1 MKKLLQDLSK
11 TIKDNWKVIL
21 TILIVIGLLSN
32 YSEIK
37 KGIIDGWSE
46 NEPTDKELEEI
57 KADQAVKIHEGYF
70 AFCGASG
77 AIPTGKKIIVQ
88 GKEYDEGCAICP
100 VLDGPSIANLA
111 MEGTSGTYGEFNVS
125 KNFQSPDGT
134 DKTVWSFFWYYDST
148 KLIPQFN
155 PSTEQWELLPPV
167 NRAFV
172 VNLDSAS
179 TSESNM
185 FAMPGVIFDTTSTG
199 IVLAKVYG
207 PLNEAAVPLRKA
219 IPVKSGMTSITA
231 AKEGFPY
238 PVGTPVPVSKLSKE
252 IQDIQKEKQ

>member
-1 MKKLLQDLSK
+1 MKKLL
-11 TIKDNWKVIL
+11 
-21 TILIVIGLLSN
+21 LLS
-32 YSEIK
+32 
-37 KGIIDGWSE
+37 IITTMLFSCNNNTTEQIEDLKS
-46 NEPTDKELEEI
+46 
-57 KADQAVKIHEGYF
+57 DQAVKIHEGSF

-88 GKEYDEGCAICP
+88 GVEYDEGCAICP
-100 VLDGPSIANLA
+100 VLNGPSISNLA
-111 MEGTSGTYGEFNVS
+111 MEGISGTYGKYNVS
-125 KNFQSPDGT
+125 ENFQTPDGT
-134 DKTVWSFFWYYDST
+134 DKTIWSLFWYYDST
-148 KLIPQFN
+148 KVIPQFN
-155 PSTEQWELLPPV
+155 PSSDEWELLPPV
-167 NRAFV
+167 NRSFI

-238 PVGTPVPVSKLSKE
+238 PVGTPVPVSNLSK
-252 IQDIQKEKQ
+252 QLQEKKKDK